1 MTLPHCFCLCSLLC
15 VVFRINVIL
24 SIYFNLDLKY
34 TWTLTPKWIVFIFL
48 NLWKLGEGGKMDKVL
63 VMLAAG
69 NAARKVNS
77 IQKTMSFSFS
87 SQQGGYNHLF
97 FLHSTA
103 VFLEGVSAFAKDC
116 LRCSP
121 IQPGSSIHGSWITLA
136 LCASKCVSISYAC
149 EDWGSKMIKTWL
161 KRQTRKLEGD
171 FLGSLGAVMFLVE
184 YLNIYL
190 ILQPCFLFVSS
201 FVQLPVTSTTNF
213 WRTFV
218 EVVT

>member
-34 TWTLTPKWIVFIFL
+34 TRTLTPKWIVFIFL

-87 SQQGGYNHLF
+87 SQKGGYNHLF
-97 FLHSTA
+97 FHSTA
-103 VFLEGVSAFAKDC
+103 VFWEGVSAFEKDC
-116 LRCSP
+116 LHCSP

-136 LCASKCVSISYAC
+136 L
-149 EDWGSKMIKTWL
+149 
-161 KRQTRKLEGD
+161 
-171 FLGSLGAVMFLVE
+171 
-184 YLNIYL
+184 
-190 ILQPCFLFVSS
+190 
-201 FVQLPVTSTTNF
+201 
-213 WRTFV
+213 
-218 EVVT
+218 